1 MPASKEG
8 TTQYRDA
15 LYTKG
20 SEVIPWVVETT
31 GAVCP
36 HGVDE
41 IRRCSRRAAT
51 RDLTKY
57 TDSWSARSFAS
68 HHRQRISSAV
78 VSRSLIATT
87 TSIPTSSQQA
97 AQTLRD

>member
-15 LYTKG
+15 LYSKG

-41 IRRCSRRAAT
+41 IRRCSRSVAT

-57 TDSWSARSFAS
+57 TDSGPPG
-68 HHRQRISSAV
+68 
-78 VSRSLIATT
+78 VSRRTT
-87 TSIPTSSQQA
+87 ASADPMILLEEDLQ
-97 AQTLRD
+97 DKF